1 MKQESTEYF
10 VAFTEAEIRI
20 DRFFLAR
27 KRHWLK
33 MQQFV
38 SRDMLE
44 PPPKNWTEIRKQ
56 ILYRQINGEW
66 EYETQR
72 RERNKRLQ
80 KFLEEQRAISEE
92 RNRLAQQARSI
103 RQEKQILREARKQPI
118 PQIPRHEIPSGP
130 LYAQTCPCG
139 AMIQGQDCSVVL
151 KTYAHHLLTY
161 HPEFVS
167 ELKQLYEKRSEY
179 FPEQNKIPEE
189 KAP

>member
-1 MKQESTEYF
+1 MKQESIEYF

-44 PPPKNWTEIRKQ
+44 PPPKNWTEIRRQ

-66 EYETQR
+66 EYQTQT

-103 RQEKQILREARKQPI
+103 RLEKQILREADARNERLGVQVDGECLI
-118 PQIPRHEIPSGP
+118 YFWETETRYRW
-130 LYAQTCPCG
+130 LYSKP
-139 AMIQGQDCSVVL
+139 V
-151 KTYAHHLLTY
+151 
-161 HPEFVS
+161 
-167 ELKQLYEKRSEY
+167 
-179 FPEQNKIPEE
+179 E
-189 KAP
+189 KAAA